1 VSLKFLNL
9 IQMWPISI
17 PLHSSILTPL
27 CFRELGREEEAAVWG
42 RRANIAATALREA
55 SGGDLDEM
63 VVVEMPETEDQ

>member
-1 VSLKFLNL
+1 ML
-9 IQMWPISI
+9 Q
-17 PLHSSILTPL
+17 
-27 CFRELGREEEAAVWG
+27 ELGREEEAAVWG